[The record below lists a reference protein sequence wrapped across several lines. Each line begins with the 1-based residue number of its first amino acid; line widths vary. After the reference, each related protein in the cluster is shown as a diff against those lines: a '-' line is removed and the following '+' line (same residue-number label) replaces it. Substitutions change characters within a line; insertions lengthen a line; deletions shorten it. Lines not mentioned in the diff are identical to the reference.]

1 MTKRDLRIHELKTAA
16 TAAFQLAEGATRRG
30 QDKEAFG
37 YRCQGH
43 EYEAQAKRIEEA
55 ENTAR

>member
-1 MTKRDLRIHELKTAA
+1 MKKHELKKHELKTAA
-16 TAAFQLAEGATRRG
+16 TACFQLAEGATRRG

-43 EYEAQAKRIEEA
+43 EYEAQAKRMEED